1 MMGLDKKQKTAKI
14 WFIEHLEF
22 GPEFSQFVSMWI
34 MVQLSR
40 VAVERRPANTPL
52 WPMLEGWIIICPAA
66 VVLLCCCAVAVALP
80 DAGNCAPDN
89 YGVWRPRWYNTD
101 SARTSCSIKQREW
114 MKEAFKSP
122 VYGLASLTC
131 MWLSSQPYL
140 GWRGPTKPNKYFPK
154 SIAITFILSAA
165 AGSRRVLCVMRRR
178 IQRQYKGNTQTMPGT
193 ARCPPLPPPLRSWPS
208 AVTPLLRYCYNIVIG
223 TIHQLFIQSDN
234 FLLDTYQ
241 SPHRTDRILH

>member
-66 VVLLCCCAVAVALP
+66 VVLLCCGAVAVALP

-89 YGVWRPRWYNTD
+89 YGVWRPRWYNPD
-101 SARTSCSIKQREW
+101 SARTSCSTKQREW
-114 MKEAFKSP
+114 MKEAGGY
-122 VYGLASLTC
+122 VLTC
-131 MWLSSQPYL
+131 AWLSLSLQLYT
-140 GWRGPTKPNKYFPK
+140 GCRRPTRPK
-154 SIAITFILSAA
+154 
-165 AGSRRVLCVMRRR
+165 
-178 IQRQYKGNTQTMPGT
+178 QQNPTQNS
-193 ARCPPLPPPLRSWPS
+193 LQS
-208 AVTPLLRYCYNIVIG
+208 
-223 TIHQLFIQSDN
+223 IQS
-234 FLLDTYQ
+234 TQ
-241 SPHRTDRILH
+241 H

>member
-89 YGVWRPRWYNTD
+89 YGVWRPRWYNPD
-101 SARTSCSIKQREW
+101 SARTSCSTKQREW
-114 MKEAFKSP
+114 MKEAGSY
-122 VYGLASLTC
+122 VLTC
-131 MWLSSQPYL
+131 ARLSLSLQLYT
-140 GWRGPTKPNKYFPK
+140 GCRGPKQQYPTQNSLQ
-154 SIAITFILSAA
+154 SI
-165 AGSRRVLCVMRRR
+165 
-178 IQRQYKGNTQTMPGT
+178 
-193 ARCPPLPPPLRSWPS
+193 
-208 AVTPLLRYCYNIVIG
+208 
-223 TIHQLFIQSDN
+223 H
-234 FLLDTYQ
+234 
-241 SPHRTDRILH
+241 